1 MAPEPA
7 TERPAPTRLPD
18 DGPQRADR
26 RDALPGGSDRREAT
40 VAVMAQEEEEEEEE
54 EEVVVVAV
62 AVVANPSRHR
72 APIGSHTPA
81 VQESAALPPPDA

>member
-1 MAPEPA
+1 
-7 TERPAPTRLPD
+7 
-18 DGPQRADR
+18 
-26 RDALPGGSDRREAT
+26 
-40 VAVMAQEEEEEEEE
+40 
-54 EEVVVVAV
+54 VVVAVAV